1 MANVSTFNNFSINCP
16 QIRFCD
22 KMVITVGEDL
32 YLYFMKN
39 TGIITYTQKI
49 LSSTVK
55 SDNILISF
63 LNRMQLC

>member
-22 KMVITVGEDL
+22 KKAITVEEDL
-32 YLYFMKN
+32 CLYFMKN